1 MNLMNEADTMP
12 PPHVHLS
19 LSDPSPWV
27 MRFAALLPEN
37 AAVLDVAC
45 GGGRHARALLERGH
59 ALTVVDKDTT
69 YVADLEE
76 RAEVVAADLED
87 GSPWP
92 FAGRTFDGVMVTNY
106 LHRPLFAALAAAL
119 KDGGVL
125 IYETFARGNEQFGR
139 PRNPHHLLEPGE
151 LLGAFPG
158 LQVIAYEAGIEDGRC
173 GRKVVER
180 ICCVK
185 GEEPVTLPPA

>member
-1 MNLMNEADTMP
+1 MP

-27 MRFAALLPEN
+27 MRFAALLPEGGS
-37 AAVLDVAC
+37 VLDVAC

-69 YVADLEE
+69 YVADLSAQ
-76 RAEVVAADLED
+76 AEILTADLED

-92 FAGRTFDGVMVTNY
+92 LPGRAFNGVVVTNY
-106 LHRPLFAALAAAL
+106 LFRPLFPALMAAL
-119 KDGGVL
+119 KDGGML

-139 PRNPHHLLEPGE
+139 PRNPDHLLEPGE
-151 LLGAFPG
+151 LLGAFAG
-158 LQVIAYEAGIEDGRC
+158 LQVVAYEAGIENGRC

-185 GEEPVTLPPA
+185 AAGPVTLP

>member
-1 MNLMNEADTMP
+1 MP

-27 MRFAALLPEN
+27 MRFSALLP
-37 AAVLDVAC
+37 AGGTVLDVAC

-59 ALTVVDKDTT
+59 VLTVVDKDTGH
-69 YVADLEE
+69 VADLAA
-76 RAEVVAADLED
+76 RAEVVTTNLED

-92 FAGRTFDGVMVTNY
+92 FAGRTFDGVVVTNY
-106 LHRPLFAALAAAL
+106 LHRPLFPALAQAL
-119 KDGGVL
+119 EPGGVL
-125 IYETFARGNEQFGR
+125 VYETFARGNEQFGR
-139 PRNPHHLLEPGE
+139 PRNPAHLLEPGE

-158 LQVIAYEAGIEDGRC
+158 LQVIAYEAGIEGGRC

-185 GEEPVTLPPA
+185 AGEPVELPAK

>member
-1 MNLMNEADTMP
+1 MP

-27 MRFAALLPEN
+27 MRFATLLPDGGM
-37 AAVLDVAC
+37 VLDVAC

-69 YVADLEE
+69 YVGDLSG
-76 RAEVVAADLED
+76 RAEILTADLED

-92 FAGRTFDGVMVTNY
+92 FAGRTFDGVVVTNY
-106 LHRPLFAALAAAL
+106 LYRPLFPALAAAL
-119 KDGGVL
+119 RDGGVL
-125 IYETFARGNEQFGR
+125 VYETFARGNEQFGR
-139 PRNPHHLLEPGE
+139 PRNPAHLLEPGE

-158 LQVIAYEAGIEDGRC
+158 LQVVAYETGIEDGRC

-185 GEEPVTLPPA
+185 AQEPVALPSP